1 MAAAMELLNE
11 VAARRAD
18 AEPEVV
24 GFAASTLVSLLQP
37 FAPHIAEEL
46 WQQLGGERLWREP
59 WPGAD
64 EAFLVH
70 DTFALVVQVNG
81 KLRGRF
87 SVPAASTDEELPGT
101 ARALENVASH
111 LDGREV
117 VREIV
122 VPGKLVNFV
131 VR

>member
-1 MAAAMELLNE
+1 MELLNE
-11 VAARRAD
+11 TVARRGD

-24 GFAASTLVSLLQP
+24 GFAASTLVSLIQP
-37 FAPHIAEEL
+37 YAPHIAEEL
-46 WQQLGGERLWREP
+46 WERLGGGRLWCEP
-59 WPGAD
+59 WPTALD
-64 EAFLVH
+64 AFLVH
-70 DTFALVVQVNG
+70 DTVEIAVQVNG

-87 SVPAASTDEELPGT
+87 SAPAASSDEELEAQ

-111 LDGREV
+111 LDGHEV
-117 VREIV
+117 VRVIV